1 MFEELKKRSIKKRMF
16 PAILLLIIGGAA
28 LVFLFPRVMG
38 AMKGN
43 IAFETLAPDEIRAN
57 LLVDITLDANFGC
70 YIEEYEENTQT
81 HYTRTTDLYY
91 VIWTGDANATDY
103 RYMGIKV
110 PASDEKKMEAMAE
123 ATYYN
128 EPCDPIM
135 YNGEIQKMPDEDY
148 EFLREYFVGAGLTEE
163 EFEEYTLPYFI
174 NTEVIPTN
182 SAVVSCTF
190 AAFAL
195 LFVLIGSWMIISA
208 IRGGRLKTFKKEL
221 ADAGFGEA
229 EADLEYQGA
238 RIILKPDDFRIGRR
252 LTFFMIGSKP
262 HVLLNDEIV
271 WAYQKTTTHRTNGI
285 KTGTTYSVVLNTID
299 KKKYESQNVFTKR
312 QSEISVAGEQNAL
325 ETLEYI
331 GQTMPW
337 VLLGFDNDLNRLY
350 NKDCKSFLDIQYFK
364 VDHNQLI

>member
-28 LVFLFPRVMG
+28 LVFLFPKVMG
-38 AMKGN
+38 VMKGN
-43 IAFETLAPDEIRAN
+43 VAFETLTPDEIKAN
-57 LLVDITLDANFGC
+57 MLVDVTLDANFGC

-91 VIWTGDANATDY
+91 VIWTGDENAADY

-110 PASDEKKMEAMAE
+110 PVSDEKKMEAMAE

-128 EPCDPIM
+128 EPCDPIK
-135 YNGEIQKMPDEDY
+135 YYGEIQKMPDEDY
-148 EFLREYFVGAGLTEE
+148 EFLREYFMGAGLTEE

-174 NTEVIPTN
+174 NTRVVPEN
-182 SAVVSCTF
+182 SIAVTCVFAF
-190 AAFAL
+190 AAL
-195 LFVLIGSWMIISA
+195 VLVIMGSWMIISA
-208 IRGGRLKTFKKEL
+208 VNGGRLKAIKKEL

-285 KTGTTYSVVLNTID
+285 KTGTTYSIVLNTID

-312 QSEISVAGEQNAL
+312 QSEISVAGEQKAL

-337 VLLGFDNDLNRLY
+337 VLLGFDNDLSRLY

>member
-16 PAILLLIIGGAA
+16 PAILLLIIGGVA
-28 LVFLFPRVMG
+28 LVFLFPKVMG
-38 AMKGN
+38 AIKGN
-43 IAFETLAPDEIRAN
+43 VAFETLSPDEIKEN
-57 LLVDITLDANFGC
+57 LLVEVTLDANFGC

-123 ATYYN
+123 ATYNN
-128 EPCDPIM
+128 ESCDPIK
-135 YNGEIQKMPDEDY
+135 YSGEIQKMPAEDY
-148 EFLREYFVGAGLTEE
+148 DFLREYFMGAGLTEE

-174 NTEVIPTN
+174 NTEVVPVN

-190 AAFAL
+190 AVFAL
-195 LFVLIGSWMIISA
+195 FLVLIGIWMIISA
-208 IRGGRLKTFKKEL
+208 VRGGRLKTFKKEL
-221 ADAGFGEA
+221 ADAGIGEA
-229 EADLEYQGA
+229 EADREYQSA
-238 RIILKPDDFRIGRR
+238 HILLKPDDFRIGRK
-252 LTFFMIGSKP
+252 LTFYINGSKP
-262 HVLLNDEIV
+262 HVILNDEIV

-285 KTGTTYSVVLNTID
+285 KTGTTYSVVINTIN
-299 KKKYESQNVFTKR
+299 KKKYESERVFVKK
-312 QSEISVAGEQNAL
+312 QSEISVAGEKKAL

-337 VLLGFDNDLNRLY
+337 VLIGYDNDLYRLY
-350 NKDCKSFLDIQYFK
+350 NKDCQSFLDIQYNK
-364 VDHNQLI
+364 ADHDQLI